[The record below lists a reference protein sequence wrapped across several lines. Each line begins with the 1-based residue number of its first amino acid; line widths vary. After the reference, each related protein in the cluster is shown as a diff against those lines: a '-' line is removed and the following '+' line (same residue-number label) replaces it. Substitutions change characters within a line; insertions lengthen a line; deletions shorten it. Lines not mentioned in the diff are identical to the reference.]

1 MEAEEPNLCV
11 PLPSPQPTAE
21 LLESLD
27 LTPERKQTTRSFL
40 KRRRRPVAG
49 IANNL
54 ALNDHRTSPTPK
66 KWYVCISMMA
76 SSFVPRPHLEKLR
89 RVRKGPA
96 KHKATMVSRLYNR

>member
-54 ALNDHRTSPTPK
+54 ALNDHRTS
-66 KWYVCISMMA
+66 
-76 SSFVPRPHLEKLR
+76 SFVLRPHLEKLR
-89 RVRKGPA
+89 RVRP
-96 KHKATMVSRLYNR
+96 SIRLQ